1 MKTIVLLFLSVVTVL
16 PLLAQTTT
24 LVVRAKARDAKF
36 IGSSI
41 GGARIIVREAT
52 SGEILAEGFTS
63 GSTGNTQRI
72 MKDPQVRHQ
81 PLSDAETAG
90 FTAQLDL
97 ERPTFVTVEGYA
109 PWQQPQ
115 ARAKVST
122 QLWLIP
128 GKDITGDGLVL
139 DFPGFVVNILNPQTH
154 ERLATGDSI
163 PVTANVVMMCGCPVT
178 EGGLWDA
185 SQYEVQALLSKDGEK
200 IASIPL
206 QQKDKPSTFTGQ
218 LPAREPGLYEV
229 SVYAYDPKT
238 GNTGLATTN
247 YIVQD

>member
-1 MKTIVLLFLSVVTVL
+1 M
-16 PLLAQTTT
+16 AQNTT
-24 LVVRAKARDAKF
+24 LVVRAKAKDAKF
-36 IGSSI
+36 IGSPI
-41 GGARIIVREAT
+41 GGARIIVRDAT
-52 SGEILAEGFTS
+52 SGEILADGFTS

-72 MKDPQVRHQ
+72 MKEPHVRNQ

-115 ARAKVST
+115 GRAKVTS

-139 DFPGFVVNILNPQTH
+139 EFPGFIVNILNPQTH
-154 ERLATGDSI
+154 ERLAAGGNI
-163 PVTANVVMMCGCPVT
+163 PLTANVVMMCGCPVT

-185 SQYEVQALLSKDGEK
+185 RQYEVQALVSRDGKE

-206 QQKDKPSTFTGQ
+206 EQEDKPSTFTGQ
-218 LPAREPGLYEV
+218 LPVKEPGLYEV

-247 YIVQD
+247 FIVQD